1 MSPFR
6 RFWSYL
12 DGLQHRTAV
21 KVVLTVIAAAVVVAV
36 FGRTWWIANDA
47 RSRFNDVVEVLRQ
60 ANSVSKEAVSTR
72 LLETGE
78 VEAGGRVYGGPLVQ
92 SSIERYFDQK
102 SGELMQLAEIAAI
115 LVSETIPGW
124 LPASV
129 VDRPDLVAW
138 AGVAVFGWFLLV
150 VWTGGS
156 LPVAM
161 AIVGTLA
168 AAFLPW
174 WWGYSGVVVSILG
187 VGILTTTFLL
197 LIRLLMVCLGILG
210 SPRARPGRHGT
221 PGAIVQTAAVAQTLV
236 RESVRLR
243 ISAAFIVLTLVC
255 LPLIPLWID
264 PGEPVR
270 YQIQNF
276 LSDSMSL
283 VYVFAA
289 CMTLVLAC
297 ATVSFE
303 IRDRQIWHLASKP
316 LGRLQYIVGK
326 WMGIVLLNLILLL
339 IGGISIF
346 GFTQY
351 LGTRAVDPLE
361 VIEVHDE
368 ILTARIGV
376 RPTLETMT
384 VEEVRGLAYE
394 EYQKDSIT
402 RDKVD
407 RGEVDEVSVI
417 RDIAGRIRRE
427 QLDRQRSVAPGGL
440 EDGKEYD
447 ARIYEFTDL
456 DAARRSGKN
465 LTLRYRFHIGRSES
479 TDRYPIVFRFP
490 DTLDEVSQE
499 FVPEQR
505 HRLLV
510 PSEFI
515 SQDGVLRVQILN
527 GGYSL
532 SPSEDTRRFF
542 ANGATLMFE
551 PEGFEVMWQAASF
564 ETNFLRAMLVNWVKL
579 GFLAMLGVV
588 TATFLSFPVAILLS
602 FTVFVG
608 GSASPFIAV
617 SLGQFRPDGDAIAVI
632 RWIQYAIAAIA
643 SGAEWLL
650 RPFGETSPNRSVV
663 EGRLVSIGGLGR
675 DILVIG
681 IFWCSTVLAIGWMIF
696 RRREL
701 ATYSGHG

>member
-1 MSPFR
+1 MNPLKR
-6 RFWSYL
+6 LWSSL
-12 DGLQHRTAV
+12 DAFQHRTSA
-21 KVVLTVIAAAVVVAV
+21 KIVLTVLAAAVVIGV
-36 FGRTWWIANDA
+36 FGRTWWIASDA

-60 ANSVSKEAVSTR
+60 ANVVSKEAISTR

-92 SSIERYFDQK
+92 GSIERYFDQQ
-102 SGELMQLAEIAAI
+102 SGELLQLAEIAAI
-115 LVSETIPGW
+115 LVSETIPSW

-129 VDRPDLVAW
+129 IDRPDLVGW
-138 AGVAVFGWFLLV
+138 AGLAAFGWFLLV
-150 VWTGGS
+150 IWTGGA
-156 LPVAM
+156 LPVTL
-161 AIVGTLA
+161 AIVGTVA
-168 AAFLPW
+168 VAFLPW

-197 LIRLLMVCLGILG
+197 LLRLLLVCLGIVA

-221 PGAIVQTAAVAQTLV
+221 PGLVVQVAAVSQTLV
-236 RESVRLR
+236 RESVRLK
-243 ISAAFIVLTLVC
+243 ISAAFIVLTLIC

-289 CMTLVLAC
+289 CMTLILAC

-316 LGRLQYIVGK
+316 LGRLQYILGK
-326 WMGIVLLNLILLL
+326 WVGIVLLNLVLLL
-339 IGGISIF
+339 IGGVSIF

-368 ILTARIGV
+368 VLTARIGV
-376 RPTLETMT
+376 RPSLEMMS
-384 VEEVRGLAYE
+384 VEEVRGLAYDE
-394 EYQKDSIT
+394 FQKDSIT
-402 RDKVD
+402 REKVE

-427 QLDRQRSVAPGGL
+427 QLDRQRSVAPGGF

-447 ARIYEFTDL
+447 ARIYEFTGL
-456 DAARRSGKN
+456 EAARRSGKN

-510 PSEFI
+510 PSSFI
-515 SQDGVLRVQILN
+515 SEDGVLRVQILN

-551 PEGFEVMWQAASF
+551 PGGFEIMWQAASF

-579 GFLAMLGVV
+579 AFLAMLGVA

-617 SLGQFRPDGDAIAVI
+617 SLGQFRPDSDAIAII
-632 RWIQYAIAAIA
+632 RWIQYGIAAIA
-643 SGAEWLL
+643 AAAEWLL

-681 IFWCSTVLAIGWMIF
+681 VFWCSTVLAIGWLIF

>member
-1 MSPFR
+1 MKPVKR
-6 RFWSYL
+6 LWSLL

-21 KVVLTVIAAAVVVAV
+21 KIALSVIAAVVVLGV
-36 FGRTWWIANDA
+36 FGRIWWVSSDA
-47 RSRFNDVVEVLRQ
+47 RTRFNDVVEVLRE
-60 ANSVSKEAVSTR
+60 ANIVSQEAVATR
-72 LLETGE
+72 LLQTGE
-78 VEAGGRVYGGPLVQ
+78 VEAGGRTYGGPLVQ
-92 SSIERYFDQK
+92 GSIERYFDQT
-102 SGELMQLAEIAAI
+102 SGELMQLADIAAI
-115 LVSETIPGW
+115 LVSETIPAW
-124 LPASV
+124 LPAAV
-129 VDRPDLVAW
+129 IDRPDLVAW
-138 AGVAVFGWFLLV
+138 AGAAVFGWFILV
-150 VWTGGS
+150 IWTGGS
-156 LPVAM
+156 LPVAT

-168 AAFLPW
+168 VAFLPW
-174 WWGYSGVVVSILG
+174 WWGYSGAVISILG
-187 VGILTTTFLL
+187 VGILSTTFLL
-197 LIRLLMVCLGILG
+197 LIRMLLVCLGGLA
-210 SPRARPGRHGT
+210 SPRARPGRHGN
-221 PGAIVQTAAVAQTLV
+221 PGVVVQVAAVSQTLV
-236 RESVRLR
+236 RESVRLK

-283 VYVFAA
+283 VYVLAA

-297 ATVSFE
+297 ASVSFE
-303 IRDRQIWHLASKP
+303 IRDRQIWHLVSKP
-316 LGRLQYIVGK
+316 LGRMQYILGK
-326 WMGIVLLNLILLL
+326 WSGIVLLNLILLL
-339 IGGISIF
+339 IGGLSIF

-368 ILTARIGV
+368 VLTARVGV
-376 RPTLETMT
+376 RPSLEMMS
-384 VEEVRGLAYE
+384 VEEVRGLAYD
-394 EYQKDSIT
+394 EYQKDPIT
-402 RDKVD
+402 RDKVE
-407 RGEVDEVSVI
+407 RGEIDEVSVI

-427 QLDRQRSVAPGGL
+427 QLDRQRSVAPGGF
-440 EDGKEYD
+440 EEGKEYD
-447 ARIYEFTDL
+447 ARIYEFTGL
-456 DAARRSGKN
+456 NAARRSGKN

-510 PSEFI
+510 PSSFI
-515 SQDGVLRVQILN
+515 GEDGVLRVQILN

-551 PEGFEVMWQAASF
+551 PEGFEIMWQAASF
-564 ETNFLRAMLVNWVKL
+564 ESNFLRAMLVNWVKL
-579 GFLAMLGVV
+579 AFLAMLGVV

-617 SLGQFRPDGDAIAVI
+617 SLGQFRPDSDAIAVI
-632 RWIQYAIAAIA
+632 RWAQYGIALIAAA
-643 SGAEWLL
+643 AEWLL

-663 EGRLVSIGGLGR
+663 EGRLVSMGGLGR

-681 IFWCSTVLAIGWMIF
+681 FFWCGAILAGGWLIF